1 VAPGEVHALV
11 GENGAGKS
19 TLMKVLGGAYVPDA
33 GEVLLEGAPLPSGD
47 PLAVRRRGIQII
59 YQELMLVPALSAA
72 DNIFLGRER
81 GRRAEEAQ
89 ALLDDLGADVDAR
102 TPVERLSV
110 PKQQMVEIA
119 RALGSASKVLVLDE
133 PTSTLPEPDVRR
145 LLDLVVRLKER
156 GLGIIYISHRLDEV
170 FAVADRITVL
180 RDGCHVATGNSFDRR
195 TLIRH
200 MVGRDLEEEFPP
212 RDREPGEVVLEASG
226 LLGGVDLELRAG
238 EIVGLAGLVG
248 SGRSKT
254 GLTLFGAMATAGSI
268 RVGGEPVRLRSPREA
283 LRAGIAYLTEDRKAD
298 GIFPW
303 LDVGTNITIA
313 SLHHFAKAGWLD
325 RNAERSAARRAA
337 DDFDVRSAG
346 LRQRA
351 GTLSGGNQQ
360 KALLA
365 RFLLR
370 ARKVLIL
377 DEPTRGIDV
386 GAKAEIYQLMNRL
399 TQQGM
404 AILMISSE
412 MEELLGMSDRVVVLR
427 EGRSVGTLRDPTQ
440 EQVMELA
447 TA

>member
-1 VAPGEVHALV
+1 VRAGEVHALV

-19 TLMKVLGGAYVPDA
+19 TLMKILGGAYVPDA
-33 GEVLLEGAPLPSGD
+33 GETRLDGKPLPVGD
-47 PLAVRRRGIQII
+47 PLAVRRLGIQII

-81 GRRAEEAQ
+81 GRTVDEAQ
-89 ALLDDLGADVDAR
+89 ALLDELGAGVDAR

-119 RALGSASKVLVLDE
+119 RSLGTASKVLVLDE
-133 PTSTLPEPDVRR
+133 PTSTLPEPDVQR
-145 LLDLVVRLKER
+145 LLDLVRQLKES

-180 RDGCHVATGNSFDRR
+180 RDGCHVITGESFDRR

-200 MVGRDLEEEFPP
+200 MVGRDLEEEFPA
-212 RDREPGEVVLEASG
+212 RDVTPGEVVLEAEG
-226 LLGGVDLELRAG
+226 LLGGVDLEVRAG

-254 GLTLFGAMATAGSI
+254 GLTLFGALSTAGSI
-268 RVGGEPVRLRSPREA
+268 RIGGKPVKLRSPRDA
-283 LRAGIAYLTEDRKAD
+283 LRSGIAYLTEDRKEQ

-303 LDVGTNITIA
+303 LDVGSNITIA
-313 SLHHFAKAGWLD
+313 SLRHFARMGWLD
-325 RNAERSAARRAA
+325 RKLERAEARRGAT
-337 DDFDVRSAG
+337 DFDVRSAG

-370 ARKVLIL
+370 PRKVVIL

-386 GAKAEIYQLMNRL
+386 GAKAEIYRLMNRL
-399 TQQGM
+399 CAEGM
-404 AILMISSE
+404 AVLMISSE

-427 EGRSVGTLRDPTQ
+427 EGRSVGSLSSPTQ
-440 EQVMELA
+440 EQIMELA